1 MHTQISHQVQV
12 AQGLHIDLPI
22 EVCQDLGI
30 KEGDLLQLVVING
43 EIHLQSR
50 QQQIKQ
56 AQQLFKACLP
66 VMKSSLADE
75 LVQERKV
82 EANSE

>member
-22 EVCQDLGI
+22 DVCQELGI

-66 VMKSSLADE
+66 AMKSSLADE
-75 LVQERKV
+75 LIQERKV